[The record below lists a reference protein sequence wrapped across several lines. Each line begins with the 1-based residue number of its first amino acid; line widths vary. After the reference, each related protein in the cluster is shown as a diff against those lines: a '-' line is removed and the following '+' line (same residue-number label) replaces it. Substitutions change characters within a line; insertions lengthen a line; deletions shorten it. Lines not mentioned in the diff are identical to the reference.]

1 MAKETTVM
9 ILEAVE
15 AFRTNDSAK
24 ASAVIARDD
33 FVDDVFNDVKV
44 SVAHQIS
51 SETTGAM
58 QEVNMV
64 LVAKYF
70 ERIGDHTVNIAEAII
85 GMR

>member
-1 MAKETTVM
+1 M
-9 ILEAVE
+9 EAL
-15 AFRTNDSAK
+15 RTNDIAK
-24 ASAVIARDD
+24 ATAVIARDD

-44 SVAHQIS
+44 SVAHTIS

-70 ERIGDHTVNIAEAII
+70 ERIGDHTVNVAEAVVAM
-85 GMR
+85 GA